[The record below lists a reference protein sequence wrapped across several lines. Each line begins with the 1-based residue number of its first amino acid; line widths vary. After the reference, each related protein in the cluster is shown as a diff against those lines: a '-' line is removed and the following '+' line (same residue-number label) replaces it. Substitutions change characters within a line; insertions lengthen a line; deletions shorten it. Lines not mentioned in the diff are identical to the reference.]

1 AGALFPL
8 FFSDAFVSAF
18 FAFSADFV
26 GLDCV
31 FAGGLGEA
39 LANTVFL
46 GVGFGVCVG
55 FGVGVAGSFGL
66 DVGVGVAVG
75 NSISLFGAA
84 KRGFSFSAS
93 SVFGRVGWGEGE
105 SFADDGSPVVGSV
118 FALAPPTSPN
128 QTMLWAFGAL
138 LASTLQRINPAIS
151 ATCASAISVTF
162 RQKRPSLDIAISTL
176 SSSFRPSLRCR
187 PS

>member
-1 AGALFPL
+1 AGAVFAIF
-8 FFSDAFVSAF
+8 FFSAFVSAF

-31 FAGGLGEA
+31 FAGGLGGA
-39 LANTVFL
+39 LTNQLFL

-105 SFADDGSPVVGSV
+105 SFADDGSPGVGSV
-118 FALAPPTSPN
+118 VALASPTSPN
-128 QTMLWAFGAL
+128 HTTPWA
-138 LASTLQRINPAIS
+138 
-151 ATCASAISVTF
+151 V
-162 RQKRPSLDIAISTL
+162 
-176 SSSFRPSLRCR
+176 
-187 PS
+187 